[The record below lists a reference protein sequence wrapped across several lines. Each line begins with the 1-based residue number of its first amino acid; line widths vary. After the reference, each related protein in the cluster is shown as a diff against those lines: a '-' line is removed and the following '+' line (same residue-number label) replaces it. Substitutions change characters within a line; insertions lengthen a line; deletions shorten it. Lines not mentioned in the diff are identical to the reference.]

1 MVKIKPKHIIIS
13 VVYLASIAALAF
25 PSLIGIFT
33 KGVLLSVLGGIGM
46 LGMSGAYGAYIYLS
60 LNSQNELPELMM
72 NNESE
77 YDKYKSI
84 ANWVTS
90 FVYLDK
96 VSYANSSYR
105 NPFKYSNSANSIGK
119 RLKESIDNILIKYDQ
134 TIHILQESFNPSD
147 LTYQNYISVLDNVL
161 SVSTS
166 YAKSIKKRLD
176 VFDYR
181 AYSNDSED
189 SQCIKYMGEI
199 DDKIKQL
206 DDIGDKFDN
215 LLHELVCLDEIS
227 TTPLTELQK
236 LIETTSDYK
245 PIDD

>member
-1 MVKIKPKHIIIS
+1 MKIKPKHIVIS
-13 VVYLASIAALAF
+13 AVYLASIAALAF

-33 KGVLLSVLGGIGM
+33 KGILLSVLGGIGM

-60 LNSQNELPELMM
+60 LNGQNELPKLMM
-72 NNESE
+72 NDESD

-90 FVYLDK
+90 FVYLEK

-105 NPFKYSNSANSIGK
+105 NPFKYFNNANSIGK
-119 RLKESIDNILIKYDQ
+119 RLKESVDNIIVKYDQ

-147 LTYQNYISVLDNVL
+147 LTYQNYTSVLDNVL
-161 SVSTS
+161 RVSTS
-166 YAKSIKKRLD
+166 YVKSIKKRLD

-181 AYSNDSED
+181 AYSNNSED
-189 SQCIKYMGEI
+189 NQCLEYVREI

-206 DDIGDKFDN
+206 TDIGDKFDN

-227 TTPLTELQK
+227 TTPLVELQK

>member
-33 KGVLLSVLGGIGM
+33 KGILLSVLGGIGM
-46 LGMSGAYGAYIYLS
+46 LGMSGAYGTYIYLS
-60 LNSQNELPELMM
+60 LNQNELPKLMM
-72 NNESE
+72 DNESE

-84 ANWVTS
+84 ATWVTS
-90 FVYLDK
+90 FVYLEK

-105 NPFKYSNSANSIGK
+105 NPFKYFNNANSRGK
-119 RLKESIDNILIKYDQ
+119 QLKESTDNILVKYDQ
-134 TIHILQESFNPSD
+134 TIHILQESFNPTD
-147 LTYQNYISVLDNVL
+147 LTYQNYISVLDSVL
-161 SVSTS
+161 SVSAS
-166 YAKSIKKRLD
+166 YVKSIKKRLD

-181 AYSNDSED
+181 AYSNNSED
-189 SQCIKYMGEI
+189 NQCLEYIREI

-206 DDIGDKFDN
+206 TDIGDKFDN